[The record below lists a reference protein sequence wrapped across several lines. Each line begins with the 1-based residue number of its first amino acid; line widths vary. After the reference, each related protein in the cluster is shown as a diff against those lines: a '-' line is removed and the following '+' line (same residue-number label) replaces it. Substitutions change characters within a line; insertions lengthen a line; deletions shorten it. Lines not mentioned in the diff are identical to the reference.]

1 MPAARNF
8 SIDKNN
14 FDEKLLKSYEV
25 YKRAFIMP
33 PKKEVTHMY
42 HVLADLLEPNV
53 LIRDNPEELTK
64 KVILHLNDVESYY
77 KNNLLKM

>member
-1 MPAARNF
+1 
-8 SIDKNN
+8 
-14 FDEKLLKSYEV
+14 
-25 YKRAFIMP
+25 
-33 PKKEVTHMY
+33 MY